1 MKFSDNRNIFGLIV
15 LLTVAACQEPEGI
28 GLEVLPDGEEMPIAW
43 IDTFTVQG
51 RTVLYDSVQTSGTNS
66 GTYLIGDFGDPIFGR
81 VRSELFTQYKL
92 PTTDVDFG
100 SGATIDSIV
109 LNLAYVGSY
118 GNTSKLMGTMK
129 FGVYELTEDL
139 YSTASGDSTYYSTA
153 THTTS
158 ATPLAEIEFRPDLYS
173 RIPTIIDT
181 VPPSLRIPLDPDL
194 GQRILNSGNLAS
206 NEVFLEE
213 FKGLNVRPINT
224 YMADDFGSILYF
236 NMPSTYSRVELYYSG
251 GDGDSTFVL
260 EIKNSYGVH
269 TSFSHD
275 FSAEILTAIDDST
288 VAGESNLYVQS
299 MAGLRMKLEFPFL
312 KELNQL
318 GVVAISKAELVV
330 PIDETVNTSYSYP
343 SSLQITGINED
354 GGPVFL
360 VDFFEGSD
368 YFGGTYDSENQ
379 QYVFNIARHLQSIL
393 NNPEE
398 PDYGLYISN
407 SGNAV
412 NGRRAVFHGT
422 GHPSRAVK
430 LRMTYTIIE

>member
-1 MKFSDNRNIFGLIV
+1 MRFSDSRNIFGLIV
-15 LLTVAACQEPEGI
+15 LLTVAACQEPENI
-28 GLEVLPDGEEMPIAW
+28 GLEVLPDGEQMPIAW
-43 IDTFTVQG
+43 IDTFTVQA
-51 RTVLYDSVQTSGTNS
+51 RTVKYDSVQTSGTNS

-100 SGATIDSIV
+100 SGVTIDSIV

-139 YSTASGDSTYYSTA
+139 YSTADSTYYSTA
-153 THTTS
+153 THATS
-158 ATPLAEIEFRPDLYS
+158 PTALAEYEFRPDLYS

-213 FKGLNVRPINT
+213 FKGLNIRPINT
-224 YMADDFGSILYF
+224 SMPDDFGSILYF
-236 NMPSTYSRVELYYSG
+236 NVPSRYSRLELYYSG
-251 GDGDSTFVL
+251 GEDSTFVL
-260 EIKNSYGVH
+260 EIKNPDGVH
-269 TSFSHD
+269 TAFSHEYT
-275 FSAEILTAIDDST
+275 AEILTAIDDST
-288 VAGESNLYVQS
+288 EAGRSNLYIQS
-299 MAGLRMKLEFPFL
+299 MAGLRMKVELPFL

-318 GVVAISKAELVV
+318 GVVAINKAELVV
-330 PIDETVNTSYSYP
+330 PIDETVVTPYSYP

-379 QYVFNIARHLQSIL
+379 QYVFNIARHIQSIL
-393 NNPEE
+393 NAPEE
-398 PDYGLYISN
+398 TDYGLYISN

-422 GHPSRAVK
+422 DHPDRPLK